1 MGVFV
6 LTDSQTLVPMQPASF
21 VTEND
26 FQELLARFPEL
37 LSGAQESDV
46 PRRWLL
52 IKREMPVPA
61 EEGGSGRWSLDH
73 LFVDQEGVP
82 TLVEVKRQSDTR
94 LRREV
99 VGQMLDYAANA
110 VVYWPVDEL
119 RDEFI
124 KECAT
129 SGKEPGEEIRDRL
142 GLEGGEE
149 ALFQAIK
156 GNLQAGR
163 IRMLFVADRIPPEL
177 RRIVE
182 FLNKQMDPAEV
193 LALELQQFE
202 GQNLK
207 TIVPVV
213 YGETEEAIDRKSGGR
228 PKRQW
233 DRESFLSEC
242 AARNGAEVARVAE
255 KIADWMQSTGDGL
268 WFGQG
273 LKDGSIFMLVIVG
286 SQRIFP
292 FSIWTYGKIEINFQN
307 LMKSPFGAEEK
318 RRKLLKRLNTIE
330 GVNISADR
338 IALRPTFL
346 LTSVLDER
354 RLEQF
359 FDVMSWLVAEL
370 RAGAAGS
377 LQSDLYPA
385 D

>member
-26 FQELLARFPEL
+26 FQELLSRFPAL
-37 LSGAQESDV
+37 LSGAQDGG
-46 PRRWLL
+46 PTRRWLL
-52 IKREMPVPA
+52 LKREMSIPS
-61 EEGGSGRWSLDH
+61 EEGGNGRWSLDH
-73 LFVDQEGVP
+73 LFVDQDGVP

-110 VVYWPVDEL
+110 VVYWPIDEL

-124 KECAT
+124 TECAK

-142 GLEGGEE
+142 DREGGEE

-156 GNLQAGR
+156 RNLQSGR

-193 LALELQQFE
+193 LALELQQFQ
-202 GQNLK
+202 GQNLR

-213 YGETEEAIDRKSGGR
+213 YGQTEEAIERKSSGR
-228 PKRQW
+228 PRRQW

-242 AARNGAEVARVAE
+242 TARNGFEAARVAK
-255 KIADWMQSTGDGL
+255 KIADWMQRTGDGI

-273 LKDGSIFMLVIVG
+273 IKDGSIAMMVMAGQQKFY
-286 SQRIFP
+286 P
-292 FSIWTYGKIEINFQN
+292 FSIWTYGRIEIGFQYM
-307 LMKSPFGAEEK
+307 MKGPLRDEEK
-318 RRKLLKRLNTIE
+318 RRELLRRLNEIE
-330 GVNISADR
+330 GINLSADAITR
-338 IALRPTFL
+338 RPTMP
-346 LTSVLDER
+346 LTSLSDER
-354 RLEQF
+354 RLGQF
-359 FDVMSWLVAEL
+359 FEVMRWLVAEL
-370 RAGAAGS
+370 RAGAAG
-377 LQSDLYPA
+377 P
-385 D
+385 